1 MIQTIVILVLIAI
14 IVLLF
19 AAILIAHRKQSDAL
33 AILTAMSA
41 TLITWVTIFKSR
53 NSNDSGNAGKGTQ

>member
-1 MIQTIVILVLIAI
+1 MITTIVILVLIAI

-53 NSNDSGNAGKGTQ
+53 NDDSNAGKGTQ

>member
-1 MIQTIVILVLIAI
+1 MISTILILVLIAI

-19 AAILIAHRKQSDAL
+19 AVILIAHRKQSDAL

-41 TLITWVTIFKSR
+41 TLLTWAMFFKK
-53 NSNDSGNAGKGTQ
+53 NNDGGNAGKGTQ

>member
-1 MIQTIVILVLIAI
+1 MISTIVILVLIAI

-41 TLITWVTIFKSR
+41 TLVTWVMVFKSR
-53 NSNDSGNAGKGTQ
+53 NNDSNAGKSTQ

>member
-53 NSNDSGNAGKGTQ
+53 NDGGNAGKGTQ